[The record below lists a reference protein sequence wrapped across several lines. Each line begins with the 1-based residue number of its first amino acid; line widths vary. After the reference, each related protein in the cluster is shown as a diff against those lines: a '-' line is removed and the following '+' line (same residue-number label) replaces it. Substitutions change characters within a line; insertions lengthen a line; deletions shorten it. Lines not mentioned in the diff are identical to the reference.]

1 MAIDRVFMA
10 SGHGFQLW
18 NLLGN
23 EFLNHNPHIAGAAIV
38 GGILTTAAVTYR
50 VVAPALGPSVKN
62 DKEFVPSSNFSL
74 KNIFEVVGEFVQ
86 GMAKDI
92 IGHHYK
98 DYLPLLIFIFMWTF
112 LNNFLGMI
120 PTLGSATDNINT
132 TLAMGAF
139 VFLYYNFQGFK
150 SNGFKYLEHYTGH
163 LHGLLLL
170 FLGPIMFLIELV
182 SHGARPVTL
191 GIRLRSNIYG
201 DHKVL
206 SIISGLFGDLTAA
219 LTESLGSFGQA
230 LGYVFNVLGPLPI
243 MFLGLMVCVVQAFV
257 FMLLTTIYIGMAT
270 AHDDH

>member
-1 MAIDRVFMA
+1 MA

-23 EFLNHNPHIAGAAIV
+23 DFLNQNPHVAGAALAA
-38 GGILTTAAVTYR
+38 GTLTAAAVAYR
-50 VVAPALGPSVKN
+50 VVAPALGPSIQN
-62 DKEFVPSSNFSL
+62 DKEFVPSPKFSL
-74 KNIFEVVGEFVQ
+74 RNVFELVGEFVQ

-98 DYLPLLIFIFMWTF
+98 SYMPLLIFIFIWTF
-112 LNNFLGMI
+112 LNNFMGMI
-120 PTLGSATDNINT
+120 PTLGSSTDNINT
-132 TLAMGAF
+132 TLGMGAF

-150 SNGFKYLEHYTGH
+150 ANGFKYLEHYTGH

-201 DHKVL
+201 DHVVL
-206 SIISGLFGDLTAA
+206 SIISDLFVSLTQF
-219 LTESLGSFGQA
+219 LTESFGPIGQA
-230 LGYVFNVLGPLPI
+230 FGYVFTVLGPLPI
-243 MFLGLMVCVVQAFV
+243 MFLGLMVCVIQAFV
-257 FMLLTTIYIGMAT
+257 FMLLTTIYVGMAT